1 MKIKNWIRKRS
12 CKQSHKRDGIV
23 VRGISTFPFSSDS
36 AYNSSLTFLLWSS
49 ENQIV
54 GVGSRSRGI
63 NQSQCTFPC
72 FVIGFVLLLLL
83 PTPTIWF
90 SLDHK
95 RNVSDWVISGIRTLS
110 STLLIMTLTPSLV
123 KTSLKGLFAWRD
135 WEEGPST
142 RKILECESFS
152 GHMFSV
158 FSLHLSLVLGSS

>member
-1 MKIKNWIRKRS
+1 MTYWKSKI
-12 CKQSHKRDGIV
+12 GV
-23 VRGISTFPFSSDS
+23 VSRVISVTKSESEESVRFHFLPTPLTTP
-36 AYNSSLTFLLWSS
+36 SLTFHLWSC

-54 GVGSRSRGI
+54 GVGSRSRGM
-63 NQSQCTFPC
+63 NQSQCTFPR

-95 RNVSDWVISGIRTLS
+95 RNVSDWVISGIGTLS
-110 STLLIMTLTPSLV
+110 STLLIMTLTLSLV